1 MFGVFAALGTFHD
14 RALQVMSLGLTAAVL
29 VDATVVHLV
38 LVPSIME
45 VLGGRTRWFPRLSS
59 ARLPLMGNV
68 P

>member
-1 MFGVFAALGTFHD
+1 
-14 RALQVMSLGLTAAVL
+14 MSLGLTAAVL